1 VSPSAGAE
9 DPRGDLRWGSIP
21 GLVADAAERFGVAE
35 ALVDG
40 GTRLSF
46 RALAEGALQVTR
58 AVMAT
63 GLEPGE
69 RVALWAPNSARW
81 ALAALGVLGAGG
93 VLVPLNTR
101 FKGPEAAYV
110 LRRSRAKA
118 LLTAGE
124 FLGTDYPAMLRGA
137 DLPALERMVVLD
149 DGGAGEESVLTSAE
163 EVPVFGWQEFLDAAD
178 GVVEGPVGVVGVP
191 VAEAVARARWRSV
204 QGSDL
209 SDLIFTSGTTGAP
222 KGAMAT
228 HAQSLRAFATWSTI
242 VGLAEGDRYLVVNP
256 FFHTFGYKAGILAC
270 LMQGA
275 TIVPLAVFDV
285 DEVLETV
292 ESERVSVLPGPP
304 TLYQS
309 ILERADRGGRDLSSL
324 RLAVTG
330 AAVVPVELVR
340 RMRAELSFSTVLTA
354 YGLTESTGVV
364 TMCRQGDSP
373 EVIASTSG
381 RPIPGVRVRV
391 VDDEGKDVPSGEP
404 GEVLVQ
410 GYTVTQGYVED
421 PVATAE
427 AVDAEGWLHTGDIG
441 VVDDE
446 GNLRITDRKKDMFI
460 VGGFNVYPAEVEG
473 TLLRHP
479 AVAQVA
485 VVGVPDDRLGE
496 VGRAYV
502 VPRGTVPEGQ
512 LGGMADELLAWARE
526 QMANYKVPRS
536 VVLVSSL
543 PTNASG
549 KVLKVE
555 LRRTGAP
562 VADGR

>member
-1 VSPSAGAE
+1 VTEAAE

-21 GLVADAAERFGVAE
+21 GLVADAAARFGDAE

-46 RALAEGALQVTR
+46 RDLAGGALQVTR
-58 AVMAT
+58 AVVAT
-63 GLEPGE
+63 GLEPGD
-69 RVALWAPNSARW
+69 RVGLWAPNSARW

-110 LRRSRAKA
+110 LRRSRARMV
-118 LLTAGE
+118 LTAGE
-124 FLGTDYPAMLRGA
+124 FLGTDYPAMLLGE
-137 DLPALERMVVLD
+137 DIPDIERIVVLD
-149 DGGAGEESVLTSAE
+149 DGAVEESVLTSGE
-163 EVPVFGWQEFLDAAD
+163 EVPVFAWPEFLAAAD
-178 GVVEGPVGVVGVP
+178 GVVEGPGGVVGVP
-191 VAEAVARARWRSV
+191 VVESDARARWESV
-204 QGSDL
+204 AGSDL
-209 SDLIFTSGTTGAP
+209 SDLIFTSGTTGSP

-228 HAQSLRAFATWSTI
+228 HAQSLRTFATWSTI

-275 TIVPLAVFDV
+275 TIVPLAVFDA
-285 DEVLETV
+285 EKVLATV
-292 ESERVSVLPGPP
+292 EAERISVLPGPP

-309 ILERADRGGRDLSSL
+309 ILEHSRRDGHDLSSL

-340 RMRAELSFSTVLTA
+340 RMRTELSFSTVLTA

-364 TMCRQGDSP
+364 TMCRPGDAA

-381 RPIPGVRVRV
+381 RAIPDVEVRVA
-391 VDDEGKDVPSGEP
+391 DDDGKDVAVGEP
-404 GEVLVQ
+404 GEVLVR
-410 GYTVTQGYVED
+410 GYTVTRGYVED
-421 PVATAE
+421 PEATAE

-441 VVDDE
+441 VLDPE

-479 AVAQVA
+479 SVGQVA

-496 VGRAYV
+496 VGQAFV
-502 VPRGTVPEGQ
+502 VPRGTVPDAEVAG
-512 LGGMADELLAWARE
+512 LAGDLLAWARE
-526 QMANYKVPRS
+526 QMANYKVPRR
-536 VVLVSSL
+536 VVVVGSL

-549 KVLKVE
+549 KVLKGE
-555 LRRTGAP
+555 LRRAGGA
-562 VADGR
+562 AAEGG

>member
-1 VSPSAGAE
+1 M
-9 DPRGDLRWGSIP
+9 P
-21 GLVADAAERFGVAE
+21 GLVADAAARFGEAE

-69 RVALWAPNSARW
+69 RIALWAPNSARW

-110 LRRSRAKA
+110 LRRSRARM
-118 LLTAGE
+118 LLTVGG
-124 FLGTDYPAMLRGA
+124 FLGTDYPAMLVGE
-137 DLPALERMVVLD
+137 DVPALERIVVLD
-149 DGGAGEESVLTSAE
+149 EGAGEESVLTNAE
-163 EVPVFGWQEFLDAAD
+163 EVPVFAWQEFLDAAD
-178 GVVEGPVGVVGVP
+178 GVVEGPCGVVGVP
-191 VAEAVARARWRSV
+191 VTEAAAGARWRSV
-204 QGSDL
+204 EGGDL
-209 SDLIFTSGTTGAP
+209 SDLIFTSGTTGSP

-228 HAQSLRAFATWSTI
+228 HAQSLRTFATWSAV
-242 VGLAEGDRYLVVNP
+242 VGLSEGDRYLVVNP

-275 TIVPLAVFDV
+275 AIVPLAVFDV
-285 DEVLETV
+285 DKVLETV
-292 ESERVSVLPGPP
+292 ETERISVLPGPP

-309 ILERADRGGRDLSSL
+309 ILERTDRDARDLSSL

-364 TMCRQGDSP
+364 TMCRQGDPP

-381 RPIPGVRVRV
+381 RPIPDVRVRIA
-391 VDDEGKDVPSGEP
+391 DDTGQEVPSGEP
-404 GEVLVQ
+404 GEVLVR

-421 PVATAE
+421 PEATAE
-427 AVDAEGWLHTGDIG
+427 AIDAEGWLHTGDIG

-479 AVAQVA
+479 AVGQVA

-496 VGRAYV
+496 VGRAFV
-502 VPRGTVPEGQ
+502 VPRATVAEEDRAPLAGD
-512 LGGMADELLAWARE
+512 LVAWARE

-536 VVLVSSL
+536 VVVVESL

-555 LRRTGAP
+555 LRRTGGP
-562 VADGR
+562 FTEGR